1 MLLLLDSADARAA
14 AFAGVA
20 AASVTD
26 GALAIDPSGE
36 DFTPSAP
43 TALAPSGVT
52 AEAEM
57 VSEDVILSAEV
68 GVSAAGG
75 AARADGAASITPST
89 DPSPTLSPTF
99 TDKLISFPACEL
111 GISIEALSLS
121 TVIRLCSTDNESP
134 GETST
139 SIISTSLKS
148 PMSGTLISMCAIG
161 MSSFNEMT

>member
-1 MLLLLDSADARAA
+1 MA
-14 AFAGVA
+14 
-20 AASVTD
+20 
-26 GALAIDPSGE
+26 
-36 DFTPSAP
+36 
-43 TALAPSGVT
+43 
-52 AEAEM
+52 
-57 VSEDVILSAEV
+57 SEDVIFSAEE

-75 AARADGAASITPST
+75 DAEASGAASITPST
-89 DPSPTLSPTF
+89 EPSPTLSPTF
-99 TDKLISFPACEL
+99 TDKLISLPACEL

-134 GETST
+134 GDTNT